1 MAKPK
6 LNLSNFTGVMSN
18 ATATVKPD
26 TELDL
31 AQIYTTV
38 QVRKTFEGLS
48 ELADTIKL
56 NGIIQPLIVHE
67 ETDGRFRLIVGERR
81 LRAAPLAGLV
91 KVPVLIKRGL
101 TELEI
106 RAIQVTENN
115 DREDL
120 TAFEEAQGVIEDIE
134 RFGFAEAVKIWNH
147 SEGWLSK
154 RQATN
159 AYATPVRELL
169 EQDLCGDFEILHCLN
184 QIHKL
189 DKNGSEF
196 NRLNDRLRDGGFIS
210 RDEARN
216 LVSRMKTHLEQQKEQ
231 AKRRHLL
238 EKEETQ
244 ATAKHA
250 TDDQHAALEK
260 TVNDTGSKVTN
271 AKGSK
276 APPAADAKKPRAAKQ
291 QLINSLRNELFEWG
305 ETNLA
310 QFNRLTENLREAD
323 YTLNEGEWV
332 LWSGFLSTTLPM
344 LHALGSDRANSYL
357 KRLQAELKRQEPMA
371 LWEQQHPAVENSE
384 DSARVIVPDMPD
396 KWHI

>member
-18 ATATVKPD
+18 ATAATKPD
-26 TELDL
+26 AELDL
-31 AQIYTTV
+31 AQIYTTT
-38 QVRKTFEGLS
+38 QVRKTFDNLS
-48 ELADTIKL
+48 ELADSIKL
-56 NGIIQPLIVHE
+56 NGIIQPVIVHAE
-67 ETDGRFRLIVGERR
+67 SDGRFRLIVGERR

-91 KVPVLIKRGL
+91 KIPVLIKRGL
-101 TELEI
+101 SEFEI

-189 DKNGSEF
+189 DKTGSEF
-196 NRLNDRLRDGGFIS
+196 TRLNDRLRDGGFIS

-216 LVSRMKTHLEQQKEQ
+216 LVSRMKTHSEQQKEQ

-238 EKEETQ
+238 EKEEAKATSKQ
-244 ATAKHA
+244 ATE
-250 TDDQHAALEK
+250 DQHVAVEK
-260 TVNDTGSKVTN
+260 TANDTAFKGTN
-271 AKGSK
+271 TKTSK
-276 APPAADAKKPRAAKQ
+276 AVPAIDTKKPRVAKQ
-291 QLINSLRNELFEWG
+291 QVINSLRNELFEWG
-305 ETNLA
+305 ETNFS

-323 YTLNEGEWV
+323 YALNEGEWV

-357 KRLQAELKRQEPMA
+357 KRLQAELKRHDPMT
-371 LWEQQHPAVENSE
+371 LWEQQHPANTDGD

>member
-159 AYATPVRELL
+159 AYAKPVRELL

-216 LVSRMKTHLEQQKEQ
+216 LVSRMKAHLEQQKEQ

-244 ATAKHA
+244 ATTKNA

-260 TVNDTGSKVTN
+260 AVNDTGSKGAN

-276 APPAADAKKPRAAKQ
+276 AAPAADAKKPRAAKQ

-357 KRLQAELKRQEPMA
+357 KRLQAELKRQDPMA

-384 DSARVIVPDMPD
+384 DSVRVIVPDMPD